1 MYLLLNTIVAVLLI
15 VLIYQDFTQRAVSWL
30 LLFLLIPCQF
40 GLTYLT
46 IGVEELLFNL
56 GINAMLL
63 VFQFL
68 LLTVYF
74 SLRSRGLTNI
84 VNKFI
89 GIGDLFFFIF
99 LSMAF
104 SPFNF
109 ILFFILSLLLILI
122 FYAVAMRGRL
132 KQYKIPLLGN
142 MSIIY
147 LIVLTFE
154 YLSSSGFD
162 RFDDTLAV
170 HLFL

>member
-1 MYLLLNTIVAVLLI
+1 VVFLVVL
-15 VLIYQDFTQRAVSWL
+15 VYQDFTHRAVNWF
-30 LLFLLIPCQF
+30 LLFSLILCQS

-46 IGVEELLFNL
+46 VSIEEFFFNTGVNL
-56 GINAMLL
+56 MLL
-63 VFQFL
+63 IFQFL

-74 SLRSRGLTNI
+74 SLRARHLTNI
-84 VNKFI
+84 INQFI
-89 GIGDLFFFIF
+89 GIGDMLFFIF

-122 FYAVAMRGRL
+122 VYAVAMRGRIR
-132 KQYKIPLLGN
+132 QYKIPLLGN
-142 MSIIY
+142 MSVLY
-147 LIVLTFE
+147 LIVSTIE
-154 YLSSSGFD
+154 QASCFD

>member
-1 MYLLLNTIVAVLLI
+1 VLLAL
-15 VLIYQDFTQRAVSWL
+15 LIYQDFTQRAVSWI

-46 IGVEELLFNL
+46 IGIEELFFNL
-56 GINAMLL
+56 EVNMMLL
-63 VFQFL
+63 IFQFL

-74 SLRSRGLTNI
+74 SLRIRSLTNI
-84 VNKFI
+84 INKFI
-89 GIGDLFFFIF
+89 GIGDLFFFVF

-122 FYAVAMRGRL
+122 VYAIAVRGRI
-132 KQYKIPLLGN
+132 KQYRIPLLGN

-147 LIVLTFE
+147 LVMLAVE
-154 YLSSSGFD
+154 QLSCFD
-162 RFDDTLAV
+162 RFDDTWAV

>member
-1 MYLLLNTIVAVLLI
+1 MIA
-15 VLIYQDFTQRAVSWL
+15 FPAL

-40 GLTYLT
+40 GLAYLI
-46 IGVEELLFNL
+46 IGAEELFFNL
-56 GINAMLL
+56 GINTMLL
-63 VFQFL
+63 AFQFL

-74 SLRSRGLTNI
+74 SLRTRHLTNI
-84 VNKFI
+84 INKFI
-89 GIGDLFFFIF
+89 GIGDLFFFVF

-122 FYAVAMRGRL
+122 VYAIVMKGKL

-147 LIVLTFE
+147 LVIVAIE
-154 YLSSSGFD
+154 YLSSSFN